1 MSARALG
8 RLTSTVACATVLLM
22 GAAFAHSAGAAS
34 VPSSQRVVALFAPHK
49 VRANPTVNSKVVA
62 RIKTTRPI
70 TGMRTKLPV
79 LATKR
84 DAKGHLWLQVR
95 TPGRA
100 IGEANPPKKGW
111 ITADDTKRTTTVWR
125 VKIDLSERSLKVYRA
140 GQEQKE
146 YEVVIGAPDTPTP
159 NGEFFVEESVKLPKS
174 ASGAPYA
181 LALSARSSVFQEFE
195 GGPGQIA
202 VHGRNNVGGTL
213 GTAVSHGCIRA
224 STGAVTW
231 LSRHIGQ
238 GVPVTIGK

>member
-1 MSARALG
+1 MSARSLS

-34 VPSSQRVVALFAPHK
+34 VPSSQRVVAMFAPHK
-49 VRANPTVNSKVVA
+49 VRAKPSVNSKVVA
-62 RIKTTRPI
+62 RVKTTRPI

-84 DAKGHLWLQVR
+84 DAKGRLWLQVR

-100 IGEANPPKKGW
+100 VGEANPPKKGW
-111 ITADDTKRTTTVWR
+111 IVAADTKRTTTVWH
-125 VKIDLSERSLKVYRA
+125 VTIDLSERSLKVYRA

-202 VHGRNNVGGTL
+202 IHGRNNVGGTL

-231 LSRHIGQ
+231 LSKHIGQ
-238 GVPVTIGK
+238 GVPVTISK

>member
-1 MSARALG
+1 MSARNLG
-8 RLTSTVACATVLLM
+8 RLTSTVACATALLM
-22 GAAFAHSAGAAS
+22 SAAFAHSAGAAS
-34 VPSSQRVVALFAPHK
+34 VPSSQRVVAMFAPHK
-49 VRANPTVNSKVVA
+49 VRAEPSMNSKVVA
-62 RIKTTRPI
+62 RVKTTRPI

-84 DAKGHLWLQVR
+84 DAKNRLWLQVR

-100 IGEANPPKKGW
+100 IGEGNPPKKGW

-125 VKIDLSERSLKVYRA
+125 LKIDLSERTLKVYRA

-146 YEVVIGAPDTPTP
+146 YSVVIGAPETPTP

-202 VHGRNNVGGTL
+202 IHGRNNVGGTL
-213 GTAVSHGCIRA
+213 GTAVSHGCVRA

>member
-1 MSARALG
+1 MSARSLG

-22 GAAFAHSAGAAS
+22 GAAFAYSAGAAS
-34 VPSSQRVVALFAPHK
+34 VPPSQRVVAMFAPHK
-49 VRANPTVNSKVVA
+49 VRAKPGVNSKVVA
-62 RIKTTRPI
+62 RVKTTRPI

-84 DAKGHLWLQVR
+84 DAKGRLWLQVR

-100 IGEANPPKKGW
+100 IGEANPPQKG
-111 ITADDTKRTTTVWR
+111 
-125 VKIDLSERSLKVYRA
+125 YRA

-146 YEVVIGAPDTPTP
+146 YSVVIGAPSTPTP

-195 GGPGQIA
+195 GGPAQVAI
-202 VHGRNNVGGTL
+202 HGRDNVGGTL
-213 GTAVSHGCIRA
+213 GTAVSHGCVRA
-224 STGAVTW
+224 STSAVTW

-238 GVPVTIGK
+238 GVPVTISK